1 MVHAWLFLVLERCN
15 ICQRIKNRMKV
26 LVEKLKLSKVL
37 EKLWIHLT
45 VEFITKLLLVAGKDA
60 ILVVYNRLSK
70 MTYFVIT
77 TEELVRLFRDNVWKL
92 HRLPESIMLDRRP
105 QFAAEITRKLDS
117 ILDIETML
125 SMLFHL

>member
-77 TEELVRLFRDNVWKL
+77 TEELVRLFRDNV
-92 HRLPESIMLDRRP
+92 
-105 QFAAEITRKLDS
+105 
-117 ILDIETML
+117 
-125 SMLFHL
+125 